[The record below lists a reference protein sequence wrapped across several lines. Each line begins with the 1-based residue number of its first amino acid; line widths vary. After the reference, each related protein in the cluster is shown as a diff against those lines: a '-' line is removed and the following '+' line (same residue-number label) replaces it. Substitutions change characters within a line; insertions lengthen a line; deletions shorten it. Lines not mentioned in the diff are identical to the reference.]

1 MPDDPKT
8 EDSFDDGFSELP
20 ELRKKV
26 IINRLDN
33 RKGVSAKALE
43 AYLQK
48 LEDVIRRIL

>member
-1 MPDDPKT
+1 MSDEPKT
-8 EDSFDDGFSELP
+8 ADSFDKGMSELT

-26 IINRLDN
+26 IINRLDH

-48 LEDVIRRIL
+48 LEDVIRRIM